1 MATQLGAGGREAG
14 AGGRGPG
21 AGGRGPGARG
31 RGLWL
36 VLGLVLL
43 IRIPFLNQAIQG
55 DDHIYLTEASHAL
68 IDPLHPDNTKYVF
81 QGEEVDLRGQPHPP
95 LDGWVLAGLIA
106 LFGGVREVP
115 FHAAYMLFSLVAAWA
130 MWSLARRFSPQPLWA
145 ALLFVAVPAF
155 VVNGNSLE
163 TDLPFLAFWMAAV
176 ALFVG
181 QDGILRGGLQP
192 PPFGRGADCQSAR
205 RLKICPTGS
214 AICMALAALT
224 AYQAVLLTPIL
235 AIYVWL
241 FHRRDRTRWLTLLV
255 PPLTAALWQFF
266 ERLSTGALPAAVLN
280 GYLAAYQT
288 FNAKLASALALTI
301 HSWFIV
307 FPAFVPAAFIL
318 AWRRR
323 REPETIFL
331 LAWIGVFFAGALVI
345 FFAGSARYLLPMAA
359 PVALLASRLRPKWLA
374 AGFAIQLALSLGLAT
389 VNYQHWDGYRQFAE
403 SLRGSSAG
411 HRVWIDGEWGLRYY
425 LESDGALPLKKTQ
438 RLHPGD
444 IVVSS
449 ELGAS
454 VNPVAP
460 SSPLRTAEIRPALPL
475 RLIGL
480 ESHSG
485 YSTVSRGFWPFG
497 ISAGPID
504 RVRAVEVAE
513 RHPTL
518 AYLPMNAPQAA
529 DQIVSGI
536 YSLEDNRFRWM
547 SRTAVV
553 ALASPPAALPLRAT
567 FTIPPQARA
576 RRVALLLDGRQVAS
590 QTYAAPGTYTLESP
604 PVRAAGAVAIAEIAI
619 DETFFAP
626 RDSRELGI
634 VLTGVGFAP

>member
-1 MATQLGAGGREAG
+1 METGVTPRQ
-14 AGGRGPG
+14 
-21 AGGRGPGARG
+21 
-31 RGLWL
+31 WVL

-43 IRIPFLNQAIQG
+43 IRLPFLNQAIQG

-68 IDPLHPDNTKYVF
+68 IEPLHPDNTSYVF
-81 QGEEVDLRGQPHPP
+81 QGVEVDLRGQPHPP
-95 LDGWVLAGLIA
+95 LNGWVLAGLIA
-106 LFGGVREVP
+106 VFGGVREIP
-115 FHAAYMLFSLVAAWA
+115 FHAAYMLFSLIAAWA
-130 MWSLARRFSPQPLWA
+130 MWSLARRFSPHPLWA
-145 ALLFVAVPAF
+145 ALLFLAVPAF

-192 PPFGRGADCQSAR
+192 PPACQGRLPIGR

-214 AICMALAALT
+214 AVCMALAALT

-235 AIYVWL
+235 AVYVWL
-241 FHRRDRTRWLTLLV
+241 FHRRSRTRWLILLV
-255 PPLTAALWQFF
+255 PPLTVGAWQLF
-266 ERLSTGALPAAVLN
+266 ERLSTGVLPAAVLN
-280 GYLAAYQT
+280 GYLATLQT
-288 FNAKLASALALTI
+288 FDAKLASALALTI

-307 FPAFVPAAFIL
+307 FPALVPAAFVL

-323 REPETIFL
+323 REPDTLFL
-331 LAWIGVFFAGALVI
+331 LAWIEVFFAGALVI
-345 FFAGSARYLLPMAA
+345 FFAGAARYLLPMAA

-374 AGFAIQLALSLGLAT
+374 VGFAAQLALGLGLAV
-389 VNYQHWDGYRQFAE
+389 VNYQHWDGYRQFAQ
-403 SLRGSSAG
+403 SLRGPAAG
-411 HRVWIDGEWGLRYY
+411 HRVWLDGEWGLRYY

-438 RLHPGD
+438 RLRPGD

-460 SSPLRTAEIRPALPL
+460 FVTLRTAEIRPALPL

-497 ISAGPID
+497 ISAGLID

-518 AYLPMNAPQAA
+518 AYLPMNAPQAT

-536 YSLEDNRFRWM
+536 FSLEDNRFRWM
-547 SRTAVV
+547 SRTALV

-576 RRVALLLDGRQVAS
+576 RRVTLLLDGRQVAS
-590 QTYAAPGTYTLESP
+590 QTFPAPGTYTLESS
-604 PVRAAGAVAIAEIAI
+604 PVRAAGAVAMVEIAI

-626 RDSRELGI
+626 PDSRELGI

>member
-1 MATQLGAGGREAG
+1 MEAG
-14 AGGRGPG
+14 VTQKP
-21 AGGRGPGARG
+21 
-31 RGLWL
+31 LLL

-43 IRIPFLNQAIQG
+43 LRLPFLNQAIQG

-106 LFGGVREVP
+106 LFGGVKEIP
-115 FHAAYMLFSLVAAWA
+115 FHAAYMVFSLIAAWS
-130 MWSLARRFSPQPLWA
+130 MWSLARRFSPHPLWA
-145 ALLFVAVPAF
+145 ALLFVAVPVF

-163 TDLPFLAFWMAAV
+163 TDLPFLAFWMGAV
-176 ALFVG
+176 ALFETTP
-181 QDGILRGGLQP
+181 LL
-192 PPFGRGADCQSAR
+192 SA
-205 RLKICPTGS
+205 LCL
-214 AICMALAALT
+214 ALAALT

-235 AIYVWL
+235 AVYVWL

-255 PPLTAALWQFF
+255 PPLTVGAWQLF

-280 GYLAAYQT
+280 GYLATYQT
-288 FNAKLASALALTI
+288 LDAKLASAVALTI

-307 FPAFVPAAFIL
+307 FPALVPPALVL

-374 AGFAIQLALSLGLAT
+374 AGFALQLALGLGLAT

-403 SLRGSSAG
+403 SLRAPAAG
-411 HRVWIDGEWGLRYY
+411 HRVWIDGEWGLRFY

-438 RLHPGD
+438 RLRTGD

-449 ELGAS
+449 DLGAS

-460 SSPLRTAEIRPALPL
+460 FAPLRTAEIRPALPL

-518 AYLPMNAPQAA
+518 AYLPMNAPEAA
-529 DQIVSGI
+529 DQIVAGI
-536 YSLEDNRFRWM
+536 FALEDNRFRWM
-547 SRTAVV
+547 SRSAVV
-553 ALASPPAALPLRAT
+553 ALASPAAALPLRAT

-576 RRVALLLDGRQVAS
+576 RRVTLLLDGREVAS
-590 QTYAAPGTYTLESP
+590 QTYPAPGTYTLESP
-604 PVRAAGAVAIAEIAI
+604 PVRAAGAVATVEIAI
-619 DETFFAP
+619 DQTFFAP
-626 RDSRELGI
+626 PDTRELGM

>member
-1 MATQLGAGGREAG
+1 MAPSVTQRQFL
-14 AGGRGPG
+14 
-21 AGGRGPGARG
+21 
-31 RGLWL
+31 L

-43 IRIPFLNQAIQG
+43 IRLPFLNQAIQG

-68 IDPLHPDNTKYVF
+68 IDPLHPDNTTYVF

-95 LDGWVLAGLIA
+95 LDGWVLAALIA
-106 LFGGVREVP
+106 VIGGVKEVP
-115 FHAAYMLFSLVAAWA
+115 FHAAYMLFSVIAACS
-130 MWSLARRFSPQPLWA
+130 MWSLARRFSPHPLWA

-176 ALFVG
+176 ALFEATP
-181 QDGILRGGLQP
+181 LL
-192 PPFGRGADCQSAR
+192 SA
-205 RLKICPTGS
+205 LCL
-214 AICMALAALT
+214 ALAALT

-235 AIYVWL
+235 AVYVWL
-241 FHRRDRTRWLTLLV
+241 FHRRNRARWLTLLV
-255 PPLTAALWQFF
+255 PPLTVAAWQLF

-280 GYLAAYQT
+280 GYLATYQT
-288 FNAKLASALALTI
+288 FDAKLASALALTI

-307 FPAFVPAAFIL
+307 FPALVPAALVL

-323 REPETIFL
+323 REPDTLFL
-331 LAWIGVFFAGALVI
+331 LAWTGVFFAGALAI
-345 FFAGSARYLLPMAA
+345 FFAGAARYLLPMAA

-374 AGFAIQLALSLGLAT
+374 AGFAIQLALGLGLAA
-389 VNYQHWDGYRQFAE
+389 VNYQHWAGYRQFAE
-403 SLRGSSAG
+403 SLRSVTAG
-411 HRVWIDGEWGLRYY
+411 HRVWVDGEWGLRYY
-425 LESDGALPLKKTQ
+425 LESDGALPLKKIQ
-438 RLHPGD
+438 RLRPGD

-454 VNPVAP
+454 VNPTAP
-460 SSPLRTAEIRPALPL
+460 FAPLRTAEIQPTLPL

-497 ISAGPID
+497 VSAGPID
-504 RVRAVEVAE
+504 RVRARQVAE

-518 AYLPMNAPQAA
+518 AYLPMNAPEAA

-536 YSLEDNRFRWM
+536 FSLEDNRFRWM
-547 SRTAVV
+547 SRSAVV
-553 ALASPPAALPLRAT
+553 ALKSPPAALPLRVT

-576 RRVALLLDGRQVAS
+576 RRVTLLLDGRQVAS
-590 QTYAAPGTYTLESP
+590 QTYPAPGTYTLESP

-626 RDSRELGI
+626 GDSRELGI

>member
-1 MATQLGAGGREAG
+1 MAPSVTQRQFL
-14 AGGRGPG
+14 
-21 AGGRGPGARG
+21 
-31 RGLWL
+31 L

-43 IRIPFLNQAIQG
+43 IRLPFLNQAIQG

-68 IDPLHPDNTKYVF
+68 IDPLHPDNTTYVF

-95 LDGWVLAGLIA
+95 LDGWVLAALIA
-106 LFGGVREVP
+106 VIGGVKEVP
-115 FHAAYMLFSLVAAWA
+115 FHAAYMLFSVIAACS
-130 MWSLARRFSPQPLWA
+130 MWSLARRFSPHPLWA

-176 ALFVG
+176 ALFEATP
-181 QDGILRGGLQP
+181 LL
-192 PPFGRGADCQSAR
+192 SA
-205 RLKICPTGS
+205 LCL
-214 AICMALAALT
+214 ALAALT

-235 AIYVWL
+235 AVYVWL
-241 FHRRDRTRWLTLLV
+241 FHRRNRARWLTLLV
-255 PPLTAALWQFF
+255 PPLTVAAWQLF

-280 GYLAAYQT
+280 GYLATYQT
-288 FNAKLASALALTI
+288 FDAKLASALALTI

-307 FPAFVPAAFIL
+307 FPALVPAALVL

-323 REPETIFL
+323 REPDTLFL
-331 LAWIGVFFAGALVI
+331 LAWTGVFFAGALAI
-345 FFAGSARYLLPMAA
+345 FFAGAARYLLPMAA

-374 AGFAIQLALSLGLAT
+374 VGFAAQLALGLGLAA
-389 VNYQHWDGYRQFAE
+389 VNYQHWAGYRQFAE
-403 SLRGSSAG
+403 SLRSVTAG
-411 HRVWIDGEWGLRYY
+411 HRVWVDGEWGLRYY
-425 LESDGALPLKKTQ
+425 LESDGALPLKKIQ
-438 RLHPGD
+438 RLRPGD

-454 VNPVAP
+454 VNPTAP
-460 SSPLRTAEIRPALPL
+460 FAPLRTAEIQPTLPL

-497 ISAGPID
+497 VSAGPID
-504 RVRAVEVAE
+504 RVRARQVAE

-518 AYLPMNAPQAA
+518 AYLPMNAPEAA

-536 YSLEDNRFRWM
+536 FSLEDNRFRWM
-547 SRTAVV
+547 SRSAVV
-553 ALASPPAALPLRAT
+553 ALKSPPAALPLRVT

-576 RRVALLLDGRQVAS
+576 RRVTLLLDGRQVAS
-590 QTYAAPGTYTLESP
+590 QTYPAPGTYTLESP

-626 RDSRELGI
+626 GDSRELGI

>member
-1 MATQLGAGGREAG
+1 MAASVTPRQ
-14 AGGRGPG
+14 
-21 AGGRGPGARG
+21 
-31 RGLWL
+31 WVL

-43 IRIPFLNQAIQG
+43 IRLPFLNQAIQG

-68 IDPLHPDNTKYVF
+68 IDPLHPDNTSYVF
-81 QGEEVDLRGQPHPP
+81 QGEGVDLRGQPHPP

-106 LFGGVREVP
+106 LFGGVKEIP
-115 FHAAYMLFSLVAAWA
+115 FHAAYMVFSLIAAWA
-130 MWSLARRFSPQPLWA
+130 MWSLARRFSPHPVWA
-145 ALLFVAVPAF
+145 ALLFIAVPVF

-176 ALFVG
+176 ALFETTP
-181 QDGILRGGLQP
+181 LL
-192 PPFGRGADCQSAR
+192 SA
-205 RLKICPTGS
+205 LCL
-214 AICMALAALT
+214 ALAALT

-235 AIYVWL
+235 AVYVWL
-241 FHRRDRTRWLTLLV
+241 FHRRDRARWLILLV
-255 PPLTAALWQFF
+255 PPSMVAAWQLF

-280 GYLAAYQT
+280 GYLATYQT
-288 FNAKLASALALTI
+288 LDTKLASALALTI

-307 FPAFVPAAFIL
+307 FPALVPPALVL

-323 REPETIFL
+323 REPDTLFL
-331 LAWIGVFFAGALVI
+331 LAWIAVFFAGALVI

-359 PVALLASRLRPKWLA
+359 PAVLLASRLRPKWLA
-374 AGFAIQLALSLGLAT
+374 AGFALQLALGLSLAA

-403 SLRGSSAG
+403 SLRGPAAG
-411 HRVWIDGEWGLRYY
+411 HRVWVDGEWGLRFY

-438 RLHPGD
+438 RLRPGD

-449 ELGAS
+449 DLGAS

-460 SSPLRTAEIRPALPL
+460 FAPLRAAEIRPALPL

-504 RVRAVEVAE
+504 RLRAREVAE

-518 AYLPMNAPQAA
+518 AYLPMNAPEAA
-529 DQIVSGI
+529 NQIVAGI
-536 YSLEDNRFRWM
+536 FSLEDNRFRWM
-547 SRTAVV
+547 SRSAVV
-553 ALASPPAALPLRAT
+553 ALANPPAALPLRAT

-576 RRVALLLDGRQVAS
+576 RRVTLLLDGREVAS
-590 QTYAAPGTYTLESP
+590 QTYPAPGTYTLESP
-604 PVRAAGAVAIAEIAI
+604 PVRAAGAVAMVEIAI
-619 DETFFAP
+619 DQTFFAP
-626 RDSRELGI
+626 GDSRELGI

>member
-1 MATQLGAGGREAG
+1 MATGVNTRQFL
-14 AGGRGPG
+14 
-21 AGGRGPGARG
+21 
-31 RGLWL
+31 L
-36 VLGLVLL
+36 VLALVLL
-43 IRIPFLNQAIQG
+43 IRLPFLNQAIQG
-55 DDHIYLTEASHAL
+55 DDHIYLTEAAHAL
-68 IDPLHPDNTKYVF
+68 IEPLHPDNTKYVF

-106 LFGGVREVP
+106 VFGDVKEIP
-115 FHAAYMLFSLVAAWA
+115 FHAVYVVFSLIAVCA

-176 ALFVG
+176 ALFESTPM
-181 QDGILRGGLQP
+181 L
-192 PPFGRGADCQSAR
+192 
-205 RLKICPTGS
+205 S
-214 AICMALAALT
+214 AIPMALAALT

-235 AIYVWL
+235 AVYVWL
-241 FHRRDRTRWLTLLV
+241 FHRRDRARWLILLV
-255 PPLTAALWQFF
+255 PPLTVGAWQLF

-288 FNAKLASALALTI
+288 LPAKLASALALAI

-307 FPAFVPAAFIL
+307 FPALVPAAFML
-318 AWRRR
+318 AWRRAQR
-323 REPETIFL
+323 APREPDTLFL
-331 LAWIGVFFAGALVI
+331 LAWIGVFFAGALAI

-359 PVALLASRLRPKWLA
+359 PVALLASRLRPQWLA
-374 AGFAIQLALSLGLAT
+374 AGFAAQLALGLGLAI
-389 VNYQHWDGYRQFAE
+389 VNYQHWAGYREFAE
-403 SLRGSSAG
+403 SLRGVTAG

-438 RLHPGD
+438 RLRPGD

-449 ELGAS
+449 DLGAS

-460 SSPLRTAEIRPALPL
+460 FAPLRTLEIRPALPL

-497 ISAGPID
+497 ISAGLID

-518 AYLPMNAPQAA
+518 AYLPMNAAEAA

-536 YSLEDNRFRWM
+536 YSLEDNRYRWM
-547 SRTAVV
+547 ARSAVV
-553 ALASPPAALPLRAT
+553 VLKSPPAALPLRAT
-567 FTIPPQARA
+567 FTIPQRARA
-576 RRVALLLDGRQVAS
+576 RRVALLLDGREVAS
-590 QTYAAPGTYTLESP
+590 QTYPAPGTYTLESP
-604 PVRAAGAVAIAEIAI
+604 PVHAAGAVAMVEIAI

-626 RDSRELGI
+626 PDSRELGM

>member
-1 MATQLGAGGREAG
+1 MEAG
-14 AGGRGPG
+14 VTPRP
-21 AGGRGPGARG
+21 
-31 RGLWL
+31 LLL

-43 IRIPFLNQAIQG
+43 IRLPFLNQAIQG

-95 LDGWVLAGLIA
+95 LNGWVLAGLIA
-106 LFGGVREVP
+106 VVGGVKEIP
-115 FHAAYMLFSLVAAWA
+115 FHAAYVVFSLIAACA
-130 MWSLARRFSPQPLWA
+130 MWSLARRFSPHPLWA

-176 ALFVG
+176 ALFETTP
-181 QDGILRGGLQP
+181 LL
-192 PPFGRGADCQSAR
+192 SA
-205 RLKICPTGS
+205 L
-214 AICMALAALT
+214 CMALAALT

-235 AIYVWL
+235 AVYVWI
-241 FHRRDRTRWLTLLV
+241 FHRRSRTRWLILLV
-255 PPLTAALWQFF
+255 PPLTIALWQLF
-266 ERLSTGALPAAVLN
+266 ERLSTGALPAAVLS
-280 GYLAAYQT
+280 GYLSTLQT
-288 FNAKLASALALTI
+288 FDAKLASALALTI

-307 FPAFVPAAFIL
+307 FPALVPAALVL

-323 REPETIFL
+323 REPDTLFL

-345 FFAGSARYLLPMAA
+345 FFAGAARYLLPMAA

-374 AGFAIQLALSLGLAT
+374 AGVVLQLALSLGLAA
-389 VNYQHWDGYRQFAE
+389 VNYQHWAGYRQFAE
-403 SLRGSSAG
+403 SLRGPAAG

-425 LESDGALPLKKTQ
+425 LEADGALPLKKTQ
-438 RLHPGD
+438 RLRPGD

-449 ELGAS
+449 ELSAS

-460 SSPLRTAEIRPALPL
+460 FAPLRTAEIRPAIPL

-485 YSTVSRGFWPFG
+485 YSTVSKGFWPFG
-497 ISAGPID
+497 ISAGLID
-504 RVRAVEVAE
+504 RVRAREVAE
-513 RHPTL
+513 RHPPL
-518 AYLPMNAPQAA
+518 VYLSMNAPEAA
-529 DQIVSGI
+529 DQIVGGI
-536 YSLEDNRFRWM
+536 FSLEDNRFRWM
-547 SRTAVV
+547 TRSAVV
-553 ALASPPAALPLRAT
+553 ALANPPAALPLRAT

-576 RRVALLLDGRQVAS
+576 RRVTLLLDGREVAS
-590 QTYAAPGTYTLESP
+590 QTYPAPGTYTLESP
-604 PVRAAGAVAIAEIAI
+604 PMRAAGAVAMVEIAI

-626 RDSRELGI
+626 GDTRELGI

>member
-1 MATQLGAGGREAG
+1 MEPSVTHRQFL
-14 AGGRGPG
+14 
-21 AGGRGPGARG
+21 
-31 RGLWL
+31 L

-43 IRIPFLNQAIQG
+43 IRLPFLNQAIQG
-55 DDHIYLTEASHAL
+55 DDHIYITEASHAL
-68 IDPLHPDNTKYVF
+68 IDPLHPDNTSYVF
-81 QGEEVDLRGQPHPP
+81 QGKEVDLRGQPHPP

-106 LFGGVREVP
+106 VFGGVKEIP
-115 FHAAYMLFSLVAAWA
+115 FHAAYIVFSLIAAAA

-145 ALLFVAVPAF
+145 ASLFVAVPAF

-163 TDLPFLAFWMAAV
+163 TDLPFLAFWMAAI
-176 ALFVG
+176 ALFVWP
-181 QDGILRGGLQP
+181 RP
-192 PPFGRGADCQSAR
+192 VGRV
-205 RLKICPTGS
+205 LS
-214 AICMALAALT
+214 AISMALAALT

-235 AIYVWL
+235 AVYVWL
-241 FHRRDRTRWLTLLV
+241 FHRRDGTRWMALLV
-255 PPLTAALWQFF
+255 PPLTVGAWQLF

-280 GYLAAYQT
+280 GYLATYQT
-288 FNAKLASALALTI
+288 FDAKLASALALTI

-307 FPAFVPAAFIL
+307 FPALVPPALLL

-323 REPETIFL
+323 REPDTLFL
-331 LAWIGVFFAGALVI
+331 LAWIGIFFAGAIVI

-359 PVALLASRLRPKWLA
+359 PVALLASRLRAKWLA
-374 AGFAIQLALSLGLAT
+374 AGFAAQLALSLGLAT
-389 VNYQHWDGYRQFAE
+389 VNYQHWSGYRQFAE
-403 SLRGSSAG
+403 SLRGPAAG
-411 HRVWIDGEWGLRYY
+411 HRVWIDGEWGLRFY

-438 RLHPGD
+438 RLRPGD

-454 VNPVAP
+454 VNPTAP
-460 SSPLRTAEIRPALPL
+460 FAPLRAAEIRPALPL

-497 ISAGPID
+497 VSAGLID

-518 AYLPMNAPQAA
+518 AYLPMNAPEAA
-529 DQIVSGI
+529 DQIVGGI
-536 YSLEDNRFRWM
+536 YALEDNRFRWM
-547 SRTAVV
+547 SRSAVV
-553 ALASPPAALPLRAT
+553 ALKSPPAALPLRVT

-576 RRVALLLDGRQVAS
+576 RRVALVLDGREVAS
-590 QTYAAPGTYTLESP
+590 QTYPAPGTYTLESP

-619 DETFFAP
+619 DRTFCAP
-626 RDSRELGI
+626 PDSRELGM

>member
-1 MATQLGAGGREAG
+1 METGVNPRQFL
-14 AGGRGPG
+14 
-21 AGGRGPGARG
+21 
-31 RGLWL
+31 L

-43 IRIPFLNQAIQG
+43 IRLPFLNQAIQG

-68 IDPLHPDNTKYVF
+68 IDPLHPDNTSYVF

-106 LFGGVREVP
+106 VIGDVREIP
-115 FHAAYMLFSLVAAWA
+115 FHAAYMVFSLIAAGA

-163 TDLPFLAFWMAAV
+163 TDLPFLAFWMAAI
-176 ALFVG
+176 ALFVS
-181 QDGILRGGLQP
+181 RRP
-192 PPFGRGADCQSAR
+192 GACV
-205 RLKICPTGS
+205 LS

-235 AIYVWL
+235 AVYVWL
-241 FHRRDRTRWLTLLV
+241 FHRRSRTRWLTLLV
-255 PPLTAALWQFF
+255 PPLTVGAWQLF

-288 FNAKLASALALTI
+288 FDAKLASALALTI

-307 FPAFVPAAFIL
+307 FPALVPGALVL
-318 AWRRR
+318 AWRRAQR
-323 REPETIFL
+323 APRESDTLFL
-331 LAWIGVFFAGALVI
+331 LAWIGLFFAGALVI

-359 PVALLASRLRPKWLA
+359 PVALLASRLRAKWLA
-374 AGFAIQLALSLGLAT
+374 AGFAAQLALSLGLAA

-403 SLRGSSAG
+403 SLRGSTAG
-411 HRVWIDGEWGLRYY
+411 HRVWVDGEWGLRYY
-425 LESDGALPLKKTQ
+425 LESDGALPLQKTQ
-438 RLHPGD
+438 HLRPGD

-454 VNPVAP
+454 VNPTAP
-460 SSPLRTAEIRPALPL
+460 FVTLRTAEIRPALPL

-504 RVRAVEVAE
+504 RLRAVEVAE

-518 AYLPMNAPQAA
+518 AYLAMNAPEAA

-547 SRTAVV
+547 SRSAVV
-553 ALASPPAALPLRAT
+553 ALKSPQAALPLRVT
-567 FTIPPQARA
+567 FTIPQQARA
-576 RRVALLLDGRQVAS
+576 RRVALLLDGREVAS
-590 QTYAAPGTYTLESP
+590 QTYPAAGTYTLESP

-619 DETFFAP
+619 DQTFFAP
-626 RDSRELGI
+626 PDSRELGI

>member
-1 MATQLGAGGREAG
+1 MAANVAPRQFL
-14 AGGRGPG
+14 
-21 AGGRGPGARG
+21 
-31 RGLWL
+31 L

-43 IRIPFLNQAIQG
+43 IRLPFLNQAIQG
-55 DDHIYLTEASHAL
+55 DDHIYLTEAAHAL

-106 LFGGVREVP
+106 VFGSVKEVP
-115 FHAAYMLFSLVAAWA
+115 FHAAYMVFSLIAACA
-130 MWSLARRFSPQPLWA
+130 MWSLARRFSPHPLWA

-176 ALFVG
+176 GLFEATPLLSAL
-181 QDGILRGGLQP
+181 
-192 PPFGRGADCQSAR
+192 S
-205 RLKICPTGS
+205 
-214 AICMALAALT
+214 MALAALT

-235 AIYVWL
+235 AVYVWL
-241 FHRRDRTRWLTLLV
+241 FHRRDRTRWLILLV
-255 PPLTAALWQFF
+255 APLTVAAWQLF
-266 ERLSTGALPAAVLN
+266 ERLSTGSLPAAVLN
-280 GYLAAYQT
+280 GYLATYQT
-288 FNAKLASALALTI
+288 LDAKLASALALTI

-307 FPAFVPAAFIL
+307 FPALVPPALVL

-323 REPETIFL
+323 REPDTLFL
-331 LAWIGVFFAGALVI
+331 LAWVGIFFAGALVI

-374 AGFAIQLALSLGLAT
+374 AGFALQLALGLGLAA
-389 VNYQHWDGYRQFAE
+389 VNYQHWAGYRQFAE
-403 SLRGSSAG
+403 SLRGPAAG

-425 LESDGALPLKKTQ
+425 LESDGALPLQKTQ
-438 RLHPGD
+438 RLRQGD

-449 ELGAS
+449 DLGAS

-460 SSPLRTAEIRPALPL
+460 FAPLRTAEIRPALPL

-480 ESHSG
+480 DSHSG

-497 ISAGPID
+497 ISAGLID

-536 YSLEDNRFRWM
+536 FSLEDNRFRWM
-547 SRTAVV
+547 SRSAVV
-553 ALASPPAALPLRAT
+553 ALASPAAALPLRAT
-567 FTIPPQARA
+567 FTIPSQARA
-576 RRVALLLDGRQVAS
+576 RRVTLLLDGREVAS
-590 QTYAAPGTYTLESP
+590 QTYPTPGTYTLESP
-604 PVRAAGAVAIAEIAI
+604 PVRAAGAVAMVEIAI
-619 DETFFAP
+619 DQTFFAP
-626 RDSRELGI
+626 PDSRELGM

>member
-1 MATQLGAGGREAG
+1 MATGVNRRQ
-14 AGGRGPG
+14 
-21 AGGRGPGARG
+21 
-31 RGLWL
+31 WVL

-43 IRIPFLNQAIQG
+43 IRLPFLNQAIQG
-55 DDHIYLTEASHAL
+55 DDHIYLAEASHAL

-106 LFGGVREVP
+106 VFGGVKEIP
-115 FHAAYMLFSLVAAWA
+115 FHAAYMVFSLVAAGA

-163 TDLPFLAFWMAAV
+163 TDLPFLAFWMAAM
-176 ALFVG
+176 ALFV
-181 QDGILRGGLQP
+181 
-192 PPFGRGADCQSAR
+192 AT
-205 RLKICPTGS
+205 PTLS

-235 AIYVWL
+235 AVYVWL
-241 FHRRDRTRWLTLLV
+241 FHRRSRTRWLILLV
-255 PPLTAALWQFF
+255 PPLTVGAWQLF
-266 ERLSTGALPAAVLN
+266 ERLSTGALPAAVLS
-280 GYLAAYQT
+280 GYLATLQT
-288 FNAKLASALALTI
+288 FDAKLASALALTI

-307 FPAFVPAAFIL
+307 FPALVPAAFIL

-323 REPETIFL
+323 REPDTLFL
-331 LAWIGVFFAGALVI
+331 LAWIGIFFAGALVI
-345 FFAGSARYLLPMAA
+345 FFAGAARYLLPMAA
-359 PVALLASRLRPKWLA
+359 PAVLLASRLRPKWLA
-374 AGFAIQLALSLGLAT
+374 AGFVLQLALSLGLAA
-389 VNYQHWDGYRQFAE
+389 VNYQHWAGYRQFAE
-403 SLRGSSAG
+403 SLRGPAAG

-438 RLHPGD
+438 RLRPGD

-449 ELGAS
+449 ELSAS

-460 SSPLRTAEIRPALPL
+460 FAPLRTAEIRPALPL

-485 YSTVSRGFWPFG
+485 YSTVSKGFWPFG
-497 ISAGPID
+497 ISAGLID

-518 AYLPMNAPQAA
+518 AYLPMNAPEAA
-529 DQIVSGI
+529 DQIVGGI

-547 SRTAVV
+547 SRSAVV
-553 ALASPPAALPLRAT
+553 ALANPPAALPLRAT

-576 RRVALLLDGRQVAS
+576 RRVTLLLDGREVAS
-590 QTYAAPGTYTLESP
+590 QTYSTPGTYTLESA

-626 RDSRELGI
+626 GDSRELGI

>member
-1 MATQLGAGGREAG
+1 MAPELGAGGRGSG
-14 AGGRGPG
+14 AG
-21 AGGRGPGARG
+21 G

-43 IRIPFLNQAIQG
+43 IRLPFLNQAIQG

-68 IDPLHPDNTKYVF
+68 IDPLHPDNTNYVF

-106 LFGGVREVP
+106 LFGEVKEVP
-115 FHAAYMLFSLVAAWA
+115 FHAAYMVFSLIAAWS

-176 ALFVG
+176 ALFESTP
-181 QDGILRGGLQP
+181 LL
-192 PPFGRGADCQSAR
+192 SA
-205 RLKICPTGS
+205 LCL
-214 AICMALAALT
+214 ALAALT

-235 AIYVWL
+235 AVYVFL
-241 FHRRDRTRWLTLLV
+241 FHRRSRVRWLILLV
-255 PPLTAALWQFF
+255 PPFMVVAWQLF

-280 GYLAAYQT
+280 GYLASYQT
-288 FNAKLASALALTI
+288 LPAKLASALALTI

-307 FPAFVPAAFIL
+307 FPALVPPALVL

-323 REPETIFL
+323 REPDTLFL
-331 LAWIGVFFAGALVI
+331 FAWIGVFFAGALLI

-359 PVALLASRLRPKWLA
+359 PIALLASRLRPKWLA
-374 AGFAIQLALSLGLAT
+374 AGFALQLALGLSLAA

-403 SLRGSSAG
+403 SLRGLAAG
-411 HRVWIDGEWGLRYY
+411 HRVWVDGEWGLRFY

-438 RLHPGD
+438 RLRPGD

-460 SSPLRTAEIRPALPL
+460 FAPLRAAEIRPALPL

-504 RVRAVEVAE
+504 RLRAREVAE

-518 AYLPMNAPQAA
+518 PYLPMNAPEAA
-529 DQIVSGI
+529 DQIVGGI
-536 YSLEDNRFRWM
+536 FSLEDNRFRWM
-547 SRTAVV
+547 SRSALV
-553 ALASPPAALPLRAT
+553 ALAAPASPLPLRAI

-576 RRVALLLDGRQVAS
+576 RRVTLLLDGRQVAS
-590 QTYAAPGTYTLESP
+590 QTYAAPGTYTLDSP
-604 PVRAAGAVAIAEIAI
+604 PVRPAAAVAMVEISI
-619 DETFFAP
+619 DQTFLAP
-626 RDSRELGI
+626 PDTRELGI
-634 VLTGVGFAP
+634 VLTAVGFAP

>member
-1 MATQLGAGGREAG
+1 METSVNPRQF
-14 AGGRGPG
+14 
-21 AGGRGPGARG
+21 
-31 RGLWL
+31 LW

-43 IRIPFLNQAIQG
+43 IRLPFLNQAIQG

-95 LDGWVLAGLIA
+95 LDAWVLAGLIA
-106 LFGGVREVP
+106 VFGDVREVP
-115 FHAAYMLFSLVAAWA
+115 FHAAYMVFSLVAAWS

-181 QDGILRGGLQP
+181 QDGILRGGWQP
-192 PPFGRGADCQSAR
+192 PPGRGADCQSAR
-205 RLKICPTGS
+205 SLTSCPTGS

-235 AIYVWL
+235 AVYVWL
-241 FHRRDRTRWLTLLV
+241 FHRRSRARWLTLLV
-255 PPLTAALWQFF
+255 PPLTVVLWQLF

-280 GYLAAYQT
+280 GYLATLQT
-288 FNAKLASALALTI
+288 LHAKLANALALTI

-307 FPAFVPAAFIL
+307 FPALVPGAFVL

-323 REPETIFL
+323 REPDTLFL
-331 LAWIGVFFAGALVI
+331 LAWIGIFFAGALAI
-345 FFAGSARYLLPMAA
+345 FFAGAARYLLPMAA
-359 PVALLASRLRPKWLA
+359 PVALLASRLRPRWLA
-374 AGFAIQLALSLGLAT
+374 VGFAAQLALSLGLAA

-403 SLRGSSAG
+403 SLRGVTAG

-438 RLHPGD
+438 RLRPGD

-449 ELGAS
+449 ELSAS

-460 SSPLRTAEIRPALPL
+460 FVPLRTAEIRPAIPL

-497 ISAGPID
+497 ISAGLID
-504 RVRAVEVAE
+504 RVRAIEVAE

-518 AYLPMNAPQAA
+518 AYLPMNAPEAA

-536 YSLEDNRFRWM
+536 YALEDNRFRWM
-547 SRTAVV
+547 SLSAVV
-553 ALASPPAALPLRAT
+553 VLKSPAAALPLRAT

-576 RRVALLLDGRQVAS
+576 RRITLLLDGREVAS
-590 QTYAAPGTYTLESP
+590 QTYPGPGTYTLESP
-604 PVRAAGAVAIAEIAI
+604 PVRAAGAVAIAEVAI
-619 DETFFAP
+619 DQTFFAP
-626 RDSRELGI
+626 PDSRELGI

>member
-1 MATQLGAGGREAG
+1 METGVTQKQL
-14 AGGRGPG
+14 
-21 AGGRGPGARG
+21 
-31 RGLWL
+31 LL

-68 IDPLHPDNTKYVF
+68 TDPLHPDDTSYVF
-81 QGEEVDLRGQPHPP
+81 QGVEVDLRGQPHPP
-95 LDGWVLAGLIA
+95 LDAWVLAGLIA
-106 LFGGVREVP
+106 VFGSVKEIP
-115 FHAAYMLFSLVAAWA
+115 FHVAYMVFSLIAAGA
-130 MWSLARRFSPQPLWA
+130 MWSLARRFSPHPLWA

-163 TDLPFLAFWMAAV
+163 TDLPFLALWMAAV

-192 PPFGRGADCQSAR
+192 PPARRADCQSAR

-214 AICMALAALT
+214 AVCMALAALT

-235 AIYVWL
+235 AVYVWL
-241 FHRRDRTRWLTLLV
+241 FHRRDRTRWLILLI
-255 PPLTAALWQFF
+255 PPLTVAAWQLF
-266 ERLSTGALPAAVLN
+266 ERLSTGVLPAAVLN
-280 GYLAAYQT
+280 GYLATLQT
-288 FNAKLASALALTI
+288 FDAKLASALALTI

-307 FPAFVPAAFIL
+307 FPALVPPAFIL

-323 REPETIFL
+323 REPDTLFL
-331 LAWIGVFFAGALVI
+331 LAWIGIFFAGALVV

-359 PVALLASRLRPKWLA
+359 PVVLLASRLRPKWLA
-374 AGFAIQLALSLGLAT
+374 AGFALQLALSLALAV
-389 VNYQHWDGYRQFAE
+389 VNYQHWDGYRQFAH
-403 SLRGSSAG
+403 SLRLAAAG
-411 HRVWIDGEWGLRYY
+411 HRVWLDGEWGLRYY

-438 RLHPGD
+438 RLRPGD

-449 ELGAS
+449 DLGAS
-454 VNPVAP
+454 VNPAAP
-460 SSPLRTAEIRPALPL
+460 FSPLRTVEIRSAVPL

-485 YSTVSRGFWPFG
+485 YSTVARGFWPFG
-497 ISAGPID
+497 VSAGLID

-529 DQIVSGI
+529 DQIVNGI
-536 YSLEDNRFRWM
+536 FSLEDNRFRWM
-547 SRTAVV
+547 SRSAVV
-553 ALASPPAALPLRAT
+553 ALKSPPAALPLRAT

-576 RRVALLLDGRQVAS
+576 RRVTLLLDGRQVAS
-590 QTYAAPGTYTLESP
+590 QTYQAPGTYTLESP
-604 PVRAAGAVAIAEIAI
+604 PVRPAGAAAMVEIAI
-619 DETFFAP
+619 DQTFFAP
-626 RDSRELGI
+626 PDSRELGI

>member
-1 MATQLGAGGREAG
+1 
-14 AGGRGPG
+14 
-21 AGGRGPGARG
+21 
-31 RGLWL
+31 
-36 VLGLVLL
+36 
-43 IRIPFLNQAIQG
+43 
-55 DDHIYLTEASHAL
+55 
-68 IDPLHPDNTKYVF
+68 
-81 QGEEVDLRGQPHPP
+81 QPHPP

-106 LFGGVREVP
+106 VFGGVKEIP
-115 FHAAYMLFSLVAAWA
+115 FHAAYMLFSLIAAWS

-176 ALFVG
+176 ALFVATPPLS
-181 QDGILRGGLQP
+181 DVRGSERSRIPSRERKRAVAAL
-192 PPFGRGADCQSAR
+192 SA
-205 RLKICPTGS
+205 LCL
-214 AICMALAALT
+214 ALAALT

-235 AIYVWL
+235 AVYVFL
-241 FHRRDRTRWLTLLV
+241 FHRRSSARWLILLV
-255 PPLTAALWQFF
+255 PPFMVVAWQLF

-280 GYLAAYQT
+280 GYLATYQT
-288 FNAKLASALALTI
+288 LPAKLARALAFTI

-307 FPAFVPAAFIL
+307 FPALWPPAL
-318 AWRRR
+318 VLTWRRR
-323 REPETIFL
+323 REPDTLFL
-331 LAWIGVFFAGALVI
+331 LAWIAVFFAGALVI

-359 PVALLASRLRPKWLA
+359 PVALRASSVRTKWLA
-374 AGFAIQLALSLGLAT
+374 AGFAAQLALGLGLAA

-403 SLRGSSAG
+403 SLRGPAAG

-438 RLHPGD
+438 RLRLGD

-449 ELGAS
+449 DLGAS
-454 VNPVAP
+454 VNPIAP
-460 SSPLRTAEIRPALPL
+460 FAPVRTAEIRPALPL

-529 DQIVSGI
+529 DQIVGGI
-536 YSLEDNRFRWM
+536 FALEDNRFRWM
-547 SRTAVV
+547 SRSAVV
-553 ALASPPAALPLRAT
+553 ALASPTAALPLRAT

-576 RRVALLLDGRQVAS
+576 RRVTLLLDGREVAS
-590 QTYAAPGTYTLESP
+590 QTYPAPGTYALESP
-604 PVRAAGAVAIAEIAI
+604 PVRAAGATAIVEIAL

-626 RDSRELGI
+626 GDSRELGI
-634 VLTGVGFAP
+634 VLTGVGFTPAPAPAP